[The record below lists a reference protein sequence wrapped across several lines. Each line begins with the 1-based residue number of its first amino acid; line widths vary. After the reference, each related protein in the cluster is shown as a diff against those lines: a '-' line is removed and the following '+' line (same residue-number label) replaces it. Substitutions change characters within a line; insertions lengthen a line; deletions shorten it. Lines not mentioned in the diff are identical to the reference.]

1 MSRIM
6 RMRFS
11 PTRMELLRLRKRWSL
26 ATRGHRLLKEKVE
39 GLIRQFTPLVS
50 QYVELRSRVILRL
63 WNVLEGF
70 SLASAVSSE
79 EQITRALVECQG
91 QASLTHAIREI
102 MNVRIPVFSLEAF
115 GLELSYSFVD
125 TPVELDQAIVE
136 LQEVFPELLAL
147 AGLEETLRKLA
158 KEIEKTRRRV
168 NALEYVLIP
177 QLEEGIR
184 GITRKLDEMERGTRT
199 QLMKIK
205 DMLQE
210 R

>member
-1 MSRIM
+1 M
-6 RMRFS
+6 RVRFS
-11 PTRMELLRLRKRWSL
+11 PTRMELLRLRKRLSL

-91 QASLTHAIREI
+91 QASLTHTIREI

-125 TPVELDQAIVE
+125 TPVELDQAIME

-147 AGLEETLRKLA
+147 AGLEETLRTLA

-184 GITRKLDEMERGTRT
+184 QITRKLDEMERGTRT

>member
-1 MSRIM
+1 M

-11 PTRMELLRLRKRWSL
+11 PTRMELLRLGKRLDL

-39 GLIRQFTPLVS
+39 GLIQQFTPLVS
-50 QYVELRSRVILRL
+50 QYVQLRSRVILRL
-63 WNVLEGF
+63 LDVLEGF
-70 SLASAVSSE
+70 SLASAASSE

-91 QASLTHAIREI
+91 QATLTHTTRDI
-102 MNVRIPVFSLEAF
+102 MNVRIPAFSLEAF
-115 GLELSYSFVD
+115 GLELSYSLVD
-125 TPVELDQAIVE
+125 TPVQLDQAITG
-136 LQEVFPELLAL
+136 LQEVFPELLEL
-147 AGLEETLRKLA
+147 AVLEETLRRLA

-184 GITRKLDEMERGTRT
+184 QITSKLDEMERGTRT